1 MHHLPVKDFVFLA
14 DESPVIDVR
23 SPAEYA
29 QGHIPGAYNI
39 PLFDNEERAQVGKT
53 YKQQGKD
60 TAVKEGLKIVG
71 PKMVSMLDQLEKINP
86 SKVLRIYCWRGGMR
100 SSSVAWLFETSGYEC
115 CLLKGGYKSYRG
127 LMASIFENQDIFLIG
142 GETGSGK
149 TEVLLELKRM
159 GEQIVDLEGLA
170 NHKGSAFGSV
180 GMPEQPTN
188 EQFQNLVIEE
198 FLNIDEG
205 KRIFVED
212 ESANIGKVILPENL
226 WLKMKKS
233 PVVQLSVPLEIRV
246 NRLVQDYGSNN
257 RDELKSCIL
266 KIERKLGG
274 QNVKTAVEHL
284 ESGDLASVAR
294 LLLYYYDKSY
304 RFQLEGKKEKIINT
318 IKSGDGLP
326 DLIAENIIKKL
337 EGVEINESN

>member
-1 MHHLPVKDFVFLA
+1 MQHLPVRDFVFL
-14 DESPVIDVR
+14 DDKSPIIDVR

-29 QGHIPGAYNI
+29 QGHIPGAFNI
-39 PLFDNEERAQVGKT
+39 PLFDNEERAQIGKT

-60 TAVKEGLKIVG
+60 IAVKEGLNIVG
-71 PKMVSMLDQLEKINP
+71 PKMASILDQLENIN
-86 SKVLRIYCWRGGMR
+86 SGKVIRIYCWRGGMR
-100 SSSVAWLFETSGYEC
+100 SSSVAWLFETSGYGC
-115 CLLKGGYKSYRG
+115 SLLEGGYKSYRG
-127 LMASIFENQDIFLIG
+127 LMANIFNGLDIILIG

-149 TEVLLELKRM
+149 TEVLYELKQM
-159 GEQIVDLEGLA
+159 GEQTVDLEGLA
-170 NHKGSAFGSV
+170 NHKGSAFGSI
-180 GMPEQPTN
+180 GMPEQPTS

-198 FLNIDEG
+198 FLKLDEA
-205 KRIFVED
+205 KRIFIED

-233 PVVQLSVPLEIRV
+233 PVVQLSVPLEFRV
-246 NRLVQDYGSNN
+246 NRLVKDYGSNN

-274 QNVKTAVEHL
+274 QNVKIAIEHL

-304 RFQLEGKKEKIINT
+304 RFQLEGKKENIINT
-318 IKSGDGLP
+318 IESEDGQP
-326 DLIAENIIKKL
+326 QLIAENIIRQL
-337 EGVEINESN
+337 QSVEIHGSN